1 MPYNIN
7 VEILI
12 ASNMMKKL
20 YSTRFMQG
28 AFALLVASLVAGC
41 NVDDSY
47 DLSNIDTDNIG
58 LGSDTSKLDIP
69 LATINLS
76 LSSLAGD
83 DGGSSVA
90 ARSTSYNTSNLSA
103 TELMELMETIDAFLP
118 SDLSGTPYEDG
129 IDITQLNN
137 GDDDDDEYTQG
148 LVDLL
153 IQEVSSDEEKR
164 ADLCEILID
173 SNNDADNTDYDDV
186 IESLKSDLEIE
197 INEYT
202 TPADLTVSLG
212 EALND
217 PDKADA
223 ITNLS
228 TTMTEV
234 VKTQATDISTDYAVT
249 EDLGDS
255 VSLGDDVLDILKGN
269 LDSNTNYL
277 YLVASLS
284 HNIPMTVTITPSII
298 LTDSEGYT
306 TEIEIKDIA
315 KINDASAHTKLSDEQ
330 IDLLV
335 NGMSIKAAIHINY
348 YDPSAGTLAI
358 DDKMVKVT
366 LVARKG
372 GSISL

>member
-1 MPYNIN
+1 
-7 VEILI
+7 
-12 ASNMMKKL
+12 MMKKL

-137 GDDDDDEYTQG
+137 GDDEDDTYTQG

-153 IQEVSSDEEKR
+153 IQEVTVDEEKR
-164 ADLCEILID
+164 ADLCEILIENN
-173 SNNDADNTDYDDV
+173 NNDDDDTYSDV
-186 IESLKSDLEIE
+186 IESLKEELDIE
-197 INEYT
+197 IKEDT
-202 TPADLTVSLG
+202 TVDELTTSLG
-212 EALND
+212 TALID

-223 ITNLS
+223 VTSLS
-228 TTMTEV
+228 TTMTSV
-234 VKTQATDISTDYAVT
+234 VKTQAADISTDYTVT

-269 LDSNTNYL
+269 LDSESNYI
-277 YLVASLS
+277 YLVASLWD
-284 HNIPMTVTITPSII
+284 NIPMSVTITPSII
-298 LTDSEGYT
+298 LKDTESGAT
-306 TEIEIKDIA
+306 TTIEIQDISE
-315 KINDASAHTKLSDEQ
+315 IDDASAHTKLSDEQ
-330 IDLLV
+330 IDMIV
-335 NGMSIKAAIHINY
+335 NGMSIEAEIHINY
-348 YDPSAGTLAI
+348 YDPSAGTLSI
-358 DDKMVKVT
+358 DDKEVKVT